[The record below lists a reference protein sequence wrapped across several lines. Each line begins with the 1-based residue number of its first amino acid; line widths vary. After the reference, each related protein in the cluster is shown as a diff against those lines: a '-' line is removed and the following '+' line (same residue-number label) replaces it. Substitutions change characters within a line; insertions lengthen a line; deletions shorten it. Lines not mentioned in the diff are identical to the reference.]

1 MTTGKITS
9 ISQGKCVIKFR
20 TQLVAQCRKST
31 KVGVRMGWEH
41 RDGPGKINR
50 EKQ

>member
-9 ISQGKCVIKFR
+9 ISQGKCVMKFR
-20 TQLVAQCRKST
+20 TKLVAQCREST
-31 KVGVRMGWEH
+31 KVEVRMGWEH
-41 RDGPGKINR
+41 RDGPGAINR